1 MPGPYKRARSGSGTM
16 SRQQSMAMTQPKNRQ
31 RLRMYKNSS
40 IPNYVFTRIGPAT
53 TYTVNEITQAISFE
67 FKLSDMPAYTE
78 FTALFDKYRIDKAEV
93 NFQLINNPNALLQTN
108 SINSNSANNWY
119 PKLYYCRD
127 YDDAATV
134 TLTQIKER
142 SGTKMAVL
150 EPNKVVRIKLKPA
163 VAVQLYKTAT
173 TTGYSPKWGAF
184 VDAAQPD
191 VPHYGLKCV
200 VDMLQV
206 DPLQTFN
213 VITEYKLWFTCKD
226 VI

>member
-1 MPGPYKRARSGSGTM
+1 MYN
-16 SRQQSMAMTQPKNRQ
+16 QPSK
-31 RLRMYKNSS
+31 
-40 IPNYVFTRIGPAT
+40 PNYTFTRISGAT
-53 TYTVNEITQAISFE
+53 TYACNDVTSAISFE

-93 NFQLINNPNALLQTN
+93 NFQLINNPNGPATLNGNTVTN
-108 SINSNSANNWY
+108 ACNFF

-127 YDDAATV
+127 YDDSSTV

-142 SGTKMAVL
+142 SGTKMVVL
-150 EPNKVVRIKLKPA
+150 EPNKIVRIKLKPA
-163 VAVQLYKTAT
+163 VAVQLYKTST

-191 VPHYGLKCV
+191 VPHYGLKTV
-200 VDMLQV
+200 IDFLQL
-206 DPLQTFN
+206 DPIQTYN